1 MIDTSISIRLFGIVF
16 KGIPMVKDVP
26 NSNYFQKWKLI
37 ANLVKFIDKTKK
49 IKEKYK
55 FIMYVVF

>member
-1 MIDTSISIRLFGIVF
+1 MIDTISINLFGIVF
-16 KGIPMVKDVP
+16 KGILMVEDVP